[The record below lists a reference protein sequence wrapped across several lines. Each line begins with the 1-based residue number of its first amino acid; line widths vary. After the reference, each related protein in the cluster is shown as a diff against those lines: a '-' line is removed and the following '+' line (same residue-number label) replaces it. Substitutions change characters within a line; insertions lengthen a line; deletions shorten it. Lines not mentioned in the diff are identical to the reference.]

1 MQFPQSQ
8 TLVGRFLAALLMSFV
23 LQTGHAFAQQPSGS
37 ASQASNQSSSPENS
51 IHMQRPHND
60 NLDALSLE
68 GSNLRAAPP
77 LIGAT
82 DQNAQFT
89 RQLIQVQ
96 WRSGDPIDL
105 YVIRPKGVAKP
116 PVVLYLYGYPTE
128 TDRFKDDGYCRRITS
143 GGVAAIGFVS
153 ALTGHRYHDRPM
165 REWFVSELRES
176 LVTSVHDVQM
186 VLNYL
191 ATRDD
196 LDMNHAG
203 MFGAGSGGTIAI
215 LSASVDPRIEVIDLL
230 DPWGDWPHWMADSSL
245 IPEEERPRYVKPEF
259 LKSVASLDPVEW
271 LPKLRQRH
279 IRLQLV
285 ADDSDDTPAS
295 CQKAIAAAAGQS
307 VQMVHYDDSR
317 ALFQAVSGGRL
328 FDWIKQQ
335 VSPAWQL
342 NKSGG
347 TRS

>member
-1 MQFPQSQ
+1 
-8 TLVGRFLAALLMSFV
+8 LAGRWLAALLVSV
-23 LQTGHAFAQQPSGS
+23 ALPAGIDFAQQPSAS
-37 ASQASNQSSSPENS
+37 APQASKDSQSPANPPANS
-51 IHMQRPHND
+51 IHISRPHDDDLNT
-60 NLDALSLE
+60 LTLE
-68 GSNLRAAPP
+68 GSNLHAAPP

-82 DQNAQFT
+82 DGNAQFT
-89 RQLIQVQ
+89 RQLIQVR

-128 TDRFKDDGYCRRITS
+128 TDRFKDDGYCRRVTS

-153 ALTGHRYHDRPM
+153 ALTGHRYHSRPM
-165 REWFVSELRES
+165 REWFVNELRES

-196 LDMNHAG
+196 LDMSHVG
-203 MFGAGSGGTIAI
+203 MFGSGSGATIAV
-215 LSASVDPRIEVIDLL
+215 LSALVDPRIKAVDLL
-230 DPWGDWPHWMADSSL
+230 DPWCDWPNWMAESSL
-245 IPEEERPRYVKPEF
+245 IPEEERARYVKPEF
-259 LKSVASLDPVEW
+259 LKGVASLDPVLW
-271 LPKLRQRH
+271 LPKLRQEH

-295 CQKAIAAAAGQS
+295 CQRALAAAAGPS
-307 VQMVHYDDSR
+307 VQVVHFDDSR
-317 ALFQAVSGGRL
+317 ALFIAVAGGRL
-328 FDWIKQQ
+328 FDWIKKQ
-335 VSPAWQL
+335 VIPAWQQ

-347 TRS
+347 TAS